1 MNQKNRVASIDIL
14 RGLVMVIMALDH
26 VRDYF
31 HFDAFFFDPLDLEQ
45 TNSALFWTRF
55 VTHFCAPVFVFLA
68 GTSAFFVSR
77 RRTKRELSV
86 WLLQRG
92 FWLVV
97 LEFTIVRF
105 GWLFNFGYS
114 QVFAGVIWILGL
126 SMIILAGLVYL
137 PGRLVLAVSALAV
150 VGHNAFDGF
159 TPEGPIASLVW
170 SFLHVRGFI
179 DFAGFK
185 LFSFAYPLMPWPFVM
200 ALGFELGRL
209 YSTDVD
215 PAGRRRVLW
224 QVGAACVAVF
234 VLLRLVNVYGDPIPW
249 SVQATPLFTVWSF
262 FNVNKYPPSLLFLL
276 ITLGPALIFLAISE
290 NWRGRIADWLATVG
304 RVPLF
309 FYVIH
314 IYVIHA
320 LGAIAAGATGYGAE
334 GIVIDFWVT
343 EQPELDGY
351 GFNLGVVY
359 LIWVAVVVALYP
371 ACAWYDRYKMS
382 HKDNRWLSYL

>member
-1 MNQKNRVASIDIL
+1 
-14 RGLVMVIMALDH
+14 
-26 VRDYF
+26 
-31 HFDAFFFDPLDLEQ
+31 
-45 TNSALFWTRF
+45 
-55 VTHFCAPVFVFLA
+55 
-68 GTSAFFVSR
+68 
-77 RRTKRELSV
+77 
-86 WLLQRG
+86 
-92 FWLVV
+92 
-97 LEFTIVRF
+97 
-105 GWLFNFGYS
+105 
-114 QVFAGVIWILGL
+114 
-126 SMIILAGLVYL
+126 
-137 PGRLVLAVSALAV
+137 
-150 VGHNAFDGF
+150 
-159 TPEGPIASLVW
+159 
-170 SFLHVRGFI
+170 
-179 DFAGFK
+179 
-185 LFSFAYPLMPWPFVM
+185 
-200 ALGFELGRL
+200 
-209 YSTDVD
+209 
-215 PAGRRRVLW
+215 
-224 QVGAACVAVF
+224 

-249 SVQATPLFTVWSF
+249 SVQATPLSTVWSF